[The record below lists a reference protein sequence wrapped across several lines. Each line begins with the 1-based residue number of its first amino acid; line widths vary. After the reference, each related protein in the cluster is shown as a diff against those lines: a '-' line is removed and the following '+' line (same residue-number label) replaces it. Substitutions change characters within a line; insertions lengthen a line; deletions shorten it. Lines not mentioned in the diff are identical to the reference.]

1 MNPLTSPS
9 LQFSENSLNKSP
21 FGRVQPSYQKSA
33 VLFGA
38 VGSHQKISIQ
48 PGTHRHLIP
57 DHVRIPYIE
66 GDGIGP
72 EIMALSQKL
81 VDQAVQYTYGDKR
94 SIEWVPMEAGEKAM
108 AKGLAPLPDE
118 TIQTIKDHFYFVKG
132 PLNTPTGG
140 GIRSINVLMR
150 KMFDLFACIRPVKV
164 IPGVVTPMKQDRTN
178 IVLFRENTEDVYS
191 GVEFE
196 KGSPEAAKL
205 IAFLN
210 REFNSGIREDSAIG
224 IKPISEFASKRVI
237 AKAIDYAL
245 EHNRPTVTMVHKGN
259 IMKFT
264 EGGFARWGKELAQE
278 KYPDQVILYDD
289 FKTQY
294 GGDFKRLPP
303 GKVVLQERLTDA
315 KFQDVI
321 LNPQWDSV
329 LVTMN
334 LNGDY
339 LSDAYAATVGGLGV
353 APGANIGEEY
363 AMFESTHGSA
373 PDIAGQNKAN
383 PTALLLTMGM
393 MLDEMGWDK
402 ASVLLNQSV
411 EKTLKDQKM
420 TGDLARQIPG
430 LQPLGTA
437 EYGAAILKSM
447 ETLQSQQP
455 TSQELGVA

>member
-1 MNPLTSPS
+1 
-9 LQFSENSLNKSP
+9 
-21 FGRVQPSYQKSA
+21 
-33 VLFGA
+33 
-38 VGSHQKISIQ
+38 
-48 PGTHRHLIP
+48 
-57 DHVRIPYIE
+57 
-66 GDGIGP
+66 
-72 EIMALSQKL
+72 
-81 VDQAVQYTYGDKR
+81 
-94 SIEWVPMEAGEKAM
+94 
-108 AKGLAPLPDE
+108 
-118 TIQTIKDHFYFVKG
+118 
-132 PLNTPTGG
+132 
-140 GIRSINVLMR
+140 
-150 KMFDLFACIRPVKV
+150 FACIRPVKV

-264 EGGFARWGKELAQE
+264 EGGFAKWGKELAQE
-278 KYPDQVILYDD
+278 KYPNQVILYDD

-353 APGANIGEEY
+353 APGANIGEDY

-447 ETLQSQQP
+447 ETIQSQQP
-455 TSQELGVA
+455 TSKDVGVA